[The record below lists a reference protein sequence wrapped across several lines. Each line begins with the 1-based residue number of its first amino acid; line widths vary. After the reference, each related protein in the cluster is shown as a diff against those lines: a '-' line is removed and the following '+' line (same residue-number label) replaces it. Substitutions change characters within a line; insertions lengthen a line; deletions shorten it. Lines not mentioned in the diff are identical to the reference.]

1 MLEQANEAFARAVA
15 SAGDDDADTYYEYG
29 TFLLKH
35 QAGDR
40 DSRKLAENFL
50 ERAIDIDP
58 AHVLALD
65 ELAHLHET
73 SGRLASAEE
82 LWIRA
87 LDVNPT
93 EAPSHADFVSLLER
107 VRSRCYA
114 AEEKMTRDFA
124 GPREAKALL
133 LHQQLRK
140 FATLKAMMS
149 YRMSMEDEEGSS
161 LPPPPGAATEEG
173 EGIYMRHDR
182 EYLKAFRQQFKRGGE
197 RSSYK

>member
-1 MLEQANEAFARAVA
+1 
-15 SAGDDDADTYYEYG
+15 
-29 TFLLKH
+29 
-35 QAGDR
+35 
-40 DSRKLAENFL
+40 
-50 ERAIDIDP
+50 
-58 AHVLALD
+58 
-65 ELAHLHET
+65 
-73 SGRLASAEE
+73 
-82 LWIRA
+82 
-87 LDVNPT
+87 
-93 EAPSHADFVSLLER
+93 
-107 VRSRCYA
+107 
-114 AEEKMTRDFA
+114 MTRDFA

-161 LPPPPGAATEEG
+161 LPPPPGAATEED